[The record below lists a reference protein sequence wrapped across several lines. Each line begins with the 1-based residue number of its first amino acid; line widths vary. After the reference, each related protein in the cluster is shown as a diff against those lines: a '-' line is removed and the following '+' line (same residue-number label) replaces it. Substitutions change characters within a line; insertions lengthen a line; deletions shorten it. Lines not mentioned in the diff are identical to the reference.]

1 MSIAKAEEPQ
11 MNVSVRGYDR
21 DSRMGRGAAHV
32 RRRGTVHLA
41 LMLLLW
47 LPATWAGAEDSRC
60 DAMADMVL
68 WATTGC
74 ERAAAYLAR
83 CEQRGK
89 HVKEAKLC
97 LAFDDVKAC
106 SDLSKAVDFKRR
118 FGSEHKFADEIDR
131 CIARLETNER
141 IDRLLHACRVHFEQ
155 GRITSGLVGN
165 ALDCFKSVLHADPTN
180 LEAMAGVEKITAHLV
195 KEANEALE
203 SSGVDKA
210 EAAIKELERL
220 SPRHRELKGLR
231 DRLAAL
237 KKSLRER
244 DEHRVALKAL
254 EEKVQTLMDQEQY
267 REALAEVQKGRDDEL
282 TSKLLAR
289 LEKEANRALAAREN
303 RQAQEKALAEARALR
318 GKGEYD
324 GARAKL
330 EESRK
335 AGLPDKEYRR
345 ELRAIDEAEKEARAK
360 EGLARK
366 RETLLAEC
374 RAHLQ
379 AARLEEA
386 LACYRELLKLDPGH
400 AEAGTQVLRLTMFVA
415 WIAADGSG
423 TVERYFAFEETYK
436 KQITGFAS
444 ADLRDEAKHL
454 VQLAREKLHSLHDE
468 YWQSVKAAN
477 TREAYSRYVEIFS
490 EGPNA
495 DEARAWL
502 RNAG

>member
-1 MSIAKAEEPQ
+1 
-11 MNVSVRGYDR
+11 MNVRARGYHR
-21 DSRMGRGAAHV
+21 DSRMGRGAARV

-41 LMLLLW
+41 SVLLLW
-47 LPATWAGAEDSRC
+47 LPATWAGADDVRC

-106 SDLSKAVDFKRR
+106 DDLSKAVDFKRR
-118 FGSEHKFADEIDR
+118 FGSEHKFADEINR
-131 CIARLETNER
+131 CIARLERTDR

-165 ALDCFKSVLHADPTN
+165 ALDCFTSVLHEDPAN

-195 KEANEALE
+195 KEATEALE
-203 SSGVDKA
+203 SSKVDKA
-210 EAAIKELERL
+210 EAAIKEIERL
-220 SPRHRELKGLR
+220 SPRHRQLR
-231 DRLAAL
+231 DLRVRLEAL

-244 DEHRVALKAL
+244 DERRTALKAL
-254 EEKVQTLMDQEQY
+254 EEKVQTLMDREQY
-267 REALAEVQKGRDDEL
+267 REALAAVQKGREDEL

-289 LEKEANRALAAREN
+289 LEKDANRALAAKKN
-303 RQAQEKALAEARALR
+303 RQAQEKALAEARTLR
-318 GKGEYD
+318 GKGEFG

-330 EESRK
+330 EEARK
-335 AGLPDKEYRR
+335 AGLPDKEYAR
-345 ELRAIDEAEKEARAK
+345 ELRAINEAEQEVRAK

-374 RAHLQ
+374 SAHLQ
-379 AARLEEA
+379 GARLEEG

-400 AEAGTQVLRLTMFVA
+400 AEAGTQVLRLAMFVE
-415 WIAADGSG
+415 WIATDGSG
-423 TVERYFAFEETYK
+423 TAERYFAFEETYK
-436 KQITGFAS
+436 KQITEFAS

-454 VQLAREKLHSLHDE
+454 AQLAREKLHSLHDE

-495 DEARAWL
+495 TEARAWL